1 MIDSSTT
8 NFAFHVGRSVGRY
21 QLESLLGRGAMAE
34 VYKST
39 HPDLGRDIAVKILHP
54 FHTQVPGFIGRFR
67 LEAQAAASLHHP
79 NIVQVYD
86 FAVSDD
92 GLYYMV
98 MQYINGL
105 SLEEYLTLEKAP
117 LTLTKAFWFFR
128 QIANALDFAHKRGTI
143 HRDVKPA
150 NIMLD
155 TRENAY
161 LSDFGLA
168 KIVGVDRQTLS
179 GMSPGTPSYM
189 APEHISGKNVT
200 AAVDIY
206 ALGVILYRMLTNR
219 LPYEGDNLMTIITRT
234 LTEPA
239 IPPRTYNPDIPQSV
253 EDIILKAMA
262 EDPEDRFPDAA
273 SMSRALANSMAEV
286 GEIIPEQSKII
297 PVGVVPLP
305 GLQLDNYKVK
315 REFIRDSSGVSKR
328 YFQRY
333 LAHNVA
339 LDSQAVLTVLKTSA
353 DEDSNFVSRFQK
365 RVETLTLLDHPGL
378 AAITRIDKTPSNQP
392 YVAYEFVPGISLED
406 ELTNWHNGTED
417 EGLPIAEMLVLMQQ
431 VAGALNVVHQA
442 GLVHNDLRPDNIIIQ
457 ADRTPVLVGLE
468 IPIAPDA
475 TARSDAGKTLD
486 YAPPEQ
492 LEGGI
497 VDEQSNIYT
506 LGVILYE
513 LLVGHRPLLDWD
525 TMDEYQVPRWV
536 PLDVAR
542 SGLAMET
549 CQLVE
554 DCLARD
560 PAKRVQTVD
569 EFIRRL
575 SRAESAEIALQT
587 KEGQE
592 AMLRQRF
599 VTAVPVAVVGL
610 LLIAFVFLRGPV
622 LSLGDNGT
630 PQPALVTEPTTVTAL
645 PDFSPTAPLP
655 SPTSRTDSTAET
667 VNVVSETGM
676 TASPTPSPT
685 VTPRVSPTAT
695 FGLPPTPSLTP
706 TPVCTLP
713 EDWIVYTVQE
723 GEALY
728 NLALEAGTTV
738 DIVKRVN
745 CLDSNILSIGQELW
759 LPENPA
765 TVTPTVTNTPTPTP
779 RERRPRPTLNPTNTP
794 PPLPT
799 NTPEPAGSIP

>member
-1 MIDSSTT
+1 MIDSNTT
-8 NFAFHVGRSVGRY
+8 NFAFHVGRNVGRY
-21 QLESLLGRGAMAE
+21 KLENLLGRGAMAE

-117 LTLTKAFWFFR
+117 LSLTKAFWFFR

-200 AAVDIY
+200 SAVDIY

-219 LPYEGDNLMTIITRT
+219 LPYEGDNLMTIITRS

-239 IPPRTYNPDIPQSV
+239 IPPRTYNPAIPQSV
-253 EDIILKAMA
+253 EDIVLKAMA
-262 EDPEDRFPDAA
+262 EAPEERFADAA
-273 SMSRALANSMAEV
+273 AMSRALANALAEA
-286 GEIIPEQSKII
+286 GEIIPEQSKMT

-315 REFIRDSSGVSKR
+315 REFIRDSSGLSKR

-353 DEDSNFVSRFQK
+353 DEDSHFVNRFQK
-365 RVETLTLLDHPGL
+365 RMERLTLLDHPGL

-392 YVAYEFVPGISLED
+392 YVAYEFIPGDSLET
-406 ELTNWHNGTED
+406 ELVEWHRGESPPAVVDLLALIRQT
-417 EGLPIAEMLVLMQQ
+417 AE
-431 VAGALNVVHQA
+431 ALNVVHKA
-442 GLVHNDLRPDNIIIQ
+442 GIVHNDLRPGNIIIHP
-457 ADRTPVLVGLE
+457 DKPPVVVGLE

-475 TARSDAGKTLD
+475 AARSDAGKSVD
-486 YAPPEQ
+486 YASPEQ
-492 LEGGI
+492 LEGLPLC
-497 VDEQSNIYT
+497 EQSNIYS

-513 LLVGHRPLLDWD
+513 LFAGHRPQVDWD
-525 TMDEYQVPRWV
+525 NLGSHNLPRPICLEEV
-536 PLDVAR
+536 R
-542 SGLAMET
+542 QGLADET
-549 CQLVE
+549 YLLVK
-554 DCLARD
+554 DCLAQEVNERIENLD
-560 PAKRVQTVD
+560 Q
-569 EFIRRL
+569 FMIRL
-575 SRAESAEIALQT
+575 DRAEAAEIALQASA
-587 KEGQE
+587 GQE
-592 AMLRQRF
+592 SMVRRRVF
-599 VTAVPVAVVGL
+599 TAVPFVIMIIFAL
-610 LLIAFVFLRGPV
+610 SFVFLREQA
-622 LSLGDNGT
+622 LSLDDGRT
-630 PQPALVTEPTTVTAL
+630 PVPASFNEPTATVTRPSA
-645 PDFSPTAPLP
+645 SPTRILP
-655 SPTSRTDSTAET
+655 SPTINTNVIELSGTSTQPAA
-667 VNVVSETGM
+667 
-676 TASPTPSPT
+676 ASPTTGLKLAPTKVIQPAATLAVQSKPSVMPE
-685 VTPRVSPTAT
+685 V
-695 FGLPPTPSLTP
+695 
-706 TPVCTLP
+706 VCVQP
-713 EDWIVYTVQE
+713 ESWVVYVVQE
-723 GEALY
+723 GEALF
-728 NLALEAGTTV
+728 NLALETGSTV
-738 DIVKRVN
+738 DEVKRIN
-745 CLDSNILSIGQELW
+745 CLTSNILSIGQELW
-759 LPENPA
+759 LPILPP
-765 TVTPTVTNTPTPTP
+765 TVTPTPTLTSTPLPTSRPPRTTPTK
-779 RERRPRPTLNPTNTP
+779 TP
-794 PPLPT
+794 PPLPASA
-799 NTPEPAGSIP
+799 TPTP

>member
-1 MIDSSTT
+1 MIETNTT

-21 QLESLLGRGAMAE
+21 KLESLLGRGAMAE

-117 LTLTKAFWFFR
+117 LSLTKAFWFFR

-200 AAVDIY
+200 AAADIY

-239 IPPRTYNPDIPQSV
+239 VPPRTYNPAIPQSV

-273 SMSRALANSMAEV
+273 SMSRALASALVEI
-286 GEIIPEQSKII
+286 GEYIPEESKIT

-315 REFIRDSSGVSKR
+315 REFIRDSSGLSKR
-328 YFQRY
+328 FFQRY

-339 LDSQAVLTVLKTSA
+339 LDQEAVLTVLKTSA
-353 DEDSNFVSRFQK
+353 DDDSNFVSRFQQ
-365 RVETLTLLDHPGL
+365 RIEQLTLLDHPGL
-378 AAITRIDKTPSNQP
+378 AAITRIDVTPSNQP
-392 YVAYEFVPGISLED
+392 YVAYEFVPGNSLET
-406 ELTNWHNGTED
+406 ELVEWNKG
-417 EGLPIAEMLVLMQQ
+417 EMRRPVVEILTLVRQT
-431 VAGALNVVHQA
+431 ADALNVVHKA
-442 GLVHNDLRPDNIIIQ
+442 GLIHNDLRPGNIIIQ
-457 ADRTPVLVGLE
+457 PDKQPVLVGLE

-475 TARSDAGKTLD
+475 AARSDAGKSVD
-486 YAPPEQ
+486 YASPEQ
-492 LEGGI
+492 LEGHPLC
-497 VDEQSNIYT
+497 EQSNIFS

-513 LLVGHRPLLDWD
+513 MLAGHRPLMDWENLNG
-525 TMDEYQVPRWV
+525 TSLPRPTDLKEV
-536 PLDVAR
+536 R
-542 SGLAMET
+542 HGLAAET
-549 CQLVE
+549 YLLVK
-554 DCLARD
+554 DCLASEVVERIENL
-560 PAKRVQTVD
+560 D

-575 SRAESAEIALQT
+575 ERAEAAEIALQARA
-587 KEGQE
+587 GQKS
-592 AMLRQRF
+592 MVRRR
-599 VTAVPVAVVGL
+599 VYTAVPFVVILLFLLAFAV
-610 LLIAFVFLRGPV
+610 FREQV
-622 LSLGDNGT
+622 LSLGDTQT
-630 PQPALVTEPTTVTAL
+630 PEPVLLIEPTIVATQPPA
-645 PDFSPTAPLP
+645 SPTRLRL
-655 SPTSRTDSTAET
+655 SPTMSTDAVGLSADLLDPTAT
-667 VNVVSETGM
+667 P
-676 TASPTPSPT
+676 TASPTQTPTKAAALAATLETLPKPT
-685 VTPRVSPTAT
+685 VTPTA
-695 FGLPPTPSLTP
+695 
-706 TPVCTLP
+706 VCEKP
-713 EDWIVYTVQE
+713 ETWVVYIVHE
-723 GEALY
+723 GEALF
-728 NLALEAGTTV
+728 NLALETGSTV
-738 DIVKRVN
+738 DEVKRVN
-745 CLDSNILSIGQELW
+745 CLTSNILSIGQELW
-759 LPENPA
+759 LPNLP
-765 TVTPTVTNTPTPTP
+765 PTHTPTPTLTSTP
-779 RERRPRPTLNPTNTP
+779 LPTPRPNRNTPTKTP
-794 PPLPT
+794 PPVPT
-799 NTPEPAGSIP
+799 STATP

>member
-1 MIDSSTT
+1 MIDSNKT

-21 QLESLLGRGAMAE
+21 KLEGLLGRGAMAE

-86 FAVSDD
+86 FAASDD

-117 LTLTKAFWFFR
+117 LSLTKAFWFFR
-128 QIANALDFAHKRGTI
+128 QMANALDFAHKRGTI

-179 GMSPGTPSYM
+179 GMNPGTPSYM

-219 LPYEGDNLMTIITRT
+219 LPYEGDNLMTIITRA

-239 IPPRTYNPDIPQSV
+239 ISPRTYNPAIPQSV
-253 EDIILKAMA
+253 EDIVLKAMA
-262 EDPEDRFPDAA
+262 EDPEERFVDAA
-273 SMSRALANSMAEV
+273 AMSRMLANALAEA
-286 GEIIPEQSKII
+286 GEIIPEQSKMT

-315 REFIRDSSGVSKR
+315 REFIRDSSGLSKR

-353 DEDSNFVSRFQK
+353 DEDSHFVHRFQK
-365 RVETLTLLDHPGL
+365 RMEKLTLLDHPGL

-392 YVAYEFVPGISLED
+392 YVAYEFVPGNSLET
-406 ELTNWHNGTED
+406 EMVEWNQGETRLPAVEALTLARQT
-417 EGLPIAEMLVLMQQ
+417 AE
-431 VAGALNVVHQA
+431 ALNVVHKA
-442 GLVHNDLRPDNIIIQ
+442 GIIHNDLRPGNIIIQ
-457 ADRTPVLVGLE
+457 PDVPPVLVGLE
-468 IPIAPDA
+468 IPVAPDA
-475 TARSDAGKTLD
+475 AARSDAGKSVD
-486 YAPPEQ
+486 YASPEQ
-492 LEGGI
+492 LAAQPLS
-497 VDEQSNIYT
+497 EQSNIYS
-506 LGVILYE
+506 LGIILYE
-513 LLVGHRPLLDWD
+513 LFAGHRPMMDWENLDD
-525 TMDEYQVPRWV
+525 HNLPSPISLEKVRQ
-536 PLDVAR
+536 
-542 SGLAMET
+542 GLANET
-549 CQLVE
+549 YLLVK
-554 DCLARD
+554 DCLAQEVTERIENLD
-560 PAKRVQTVD
+560 Q
-569 EFIRRL
+569 FIHRL
-575 SRAESAEIALQT
+575 DRAEAAEIAMQARM
-587 KEGQE
+587 GQE
-592 AMLRQRF
+592 SLVKRRLL
-599 VTAVPVAVVGL
+599 TAVPFIIIIFFVL
-610 LLIAFVFLRGPV
+610 AFVFFRGQV
-622 LSLGDNGT
+622 LSLDDSLT
-630 PQPALVTEPTTVTAL
+630 PMPASLNEPIITATQPPA
-645 PDFSPTAPLP
+645 SPTHILP
-655 SPTSRTDSTAET
+655 SPTMNT
-667 VNVVSETGM
+667 NVLELSGASIDPA
-676 TASPTPSPT
+676 ASPTTSSKQVPT
-685 VTPRVSPTAT
+685 KIVLSVATLAVPLKSSATPM
-695 FGLPPTPSLTP
+695 
-706 TPVCTLP
+706 PVCEQP
-713 EDWIVYTVQE
+713 ETWVVYTVQK
-723 GEALY
+723 GEVLF
-728 NLALEAGTTV
+728 NLALETGSTV
-738 DIVKRVN
+738 DEVKQIN
-745 CLDSNILSIGQELW
+745 CLTSNILSIGQELW
-759 LPENPA
+759 LPKFP
-765 TVTPTVTNTPTPTP
+765 PTPTPTP
-779 RERRPRPTLNPTNTP
+779 TMTSTPLPTARPPRPSPTKTP

-799 NTPEPAGSIP
+799 VSTPTP

>member
-1 MIDSSTT
+1 MIDTNTT

-21 QLESLLGRGAMAE
+21 KLENLLGRGAMAE

-86 FAVSDD
+86 FAISDD

-117 LTLTKAFWFFR
+117 LSLTKAYWFFR

-200 AAVDIY
+200 SAVDIY

-219 LPYEGDNLMTIITRT
+219 LPFEGDNLMTIITRT

-239 IPPRTYNPDIPQSV
+239 VPPRTYNPAIPQSI

-262 EDPEDRFPDAA
+262 EDPEERFVDAA
-273 SMSRALANSMAEV
+273 AMSRALANALAEA
-286 GEIIPEQSKII
+286 GEVIPEQSKIT

-315 REFIRDSSGVSKR
+315 REFIRDSSGLSKR

-353 DEDSNFVSRFQK
+353 DEDSHFVNRFQK
-365 RVETLTLLDHPGL
+365 RMDKLTLLDHPGL
-378 AAITRIDKTPSNQP
+378 AAITRVDKTPSNQP
-392 YVAYEFVPGISLED
+392 YVAYEFVPGNSLET
-406 ELTNWHNGTED
+406 ELVERHQGDMRLSVLEALT
-417 EGLPIAEMLVLMQQ
+417 LIRQIAE
-431 VAGALNVVHQA
+431 ALQVVHKA
-442 GLVHNDLRPDNIIIQ
+442 GIVHNDLRPGNIIIQ
-457 ADRTPVLVGLE
+457 PNKQPVLVGLE
-468 IPIAPDA
+468 IPLAPDA
-475 TARSDAGKTLD
+475 AARSDAGKSVD
-486 YAPPEQ
+486 YASPEQ
-492 LEGGI
+492 LEGQPLC
-497 VDEQSNIYT
+497 EQSNIYS
-506 LGVILYE
+506 LGIILYE
-513 LLVGHRPLLDWD
+513 LFAGHRPLMNWENLGSHNLPGPTDLE
-525 TMDEYQVPRWV
+525 TVRK
-536 PLDVAR
+536 
-542 SGLAMET
+542 GLAGET
-549 CQLVE
+549 YLLVKE
-554 DCLARD
+554 CLAQEADERIENL
-560 PAKRVQTVD
+560 D
-569 EFIRRL
+569 EFMHRL
-575 SRAESAEIALQT
+575 DRAEAAEIALQA
-587 KEGQE
+587 KGGQE
-592 AMLRQRF
+592 SLVRRRVF
-599 VTAVPVAVVGL
+599 TAVPIIVVVLSL
-610 LLIAFVFLRGPV
+610 LAFVFLREQV
-622 LSLGDNGT
+622 LSLDNGRT
-630 PQPALVTEPTTVTAL
+630 PVPASINNPTMTATL
-645 PDFSPTAPLP
+645 PAVSPTRLLP
-655 SPTSRTDSTAET
+655 SPTMNTNVLELSGAGLEST
-667 VNVVSETGM
+667 VSP
-676 TASPTPSPT
+676 TASPTATPTKAVSPIST
-685 VTPRVSPTAT
+685 IAFPIRLSVTPV
-695 FGLPPTPSLTP
+695 
-706 TPVCTLP
+706 PVCEQP
-713 EDWIVYTVQE
+713 ETWVVYTVQE
-723 GEALY
+723 GEALF
-728 NLALEAGTTV
+728 NLALETGTTV
-738 DIVKRVN
+738 DEVKRVN
-745 CLDSNILSIGQELW
+745 CLTSNILSIGQELW
-759 LPENPA
+759 LPILP
-765 TVTPTVTNTPTPTP
+765 PTPTSTSTP
-779 RERRPRPTLNPTNTP
+779 TSTPTL
-794 PPLPT
+794 PLPT
-799 NTPEPAGSIP
+799 ASSPHSTPTKTPPAPPSPPTSQPSATP

>member
-1 MIDSSTT
+1 
-8 NFAFHVGRSVGRY
+8 
-21 QLESLLGRGAMAE
+21 MAE

-189 APEHISGKNVT
+189 APEHISGREVT
-200 AAVDIY
+200 SAVDIY

-219 LPYEGDNLMTIITRT
+219 LPYEGDNLMTIITRA

-239 IPPRTYNPDIPQSV
+239 IPPRTYNPAIPQPV

-262 EDPEDRFPDAA
+262 EDPEDRFVDAA
-273 SMSRALANSMAEV
+273 AMSRALATALAEA
-286 GEIIPEQSKII
+286 GEIIPEQSKIT

-315 REFIRDSSGVSKR
+315 REFIRDSSGLSKR

-353 DEDSNFVSRFQK
+353 DEDSHFVNRFQK
-365 RVETLTLLDHPGL
+365 RMEKLTLLDHPGL

-392 YVAYEFVPGISLED
+392 YVAYEFIPGNSLE
-406 ELTNWHNGTED
+406 TEMV
-417 EGLPIAEMLVLMQQ
+417 EWNKGEMRLPAVEVLNLVRRVAEPLNLV
-431 VAGALNVVHQA
+431 HKA
-442 GLVHNDLRPDNIIIQ
+442 GLVHNDLRPGNIIIQ
-457 ADRTPVLVGLE
+457 ADKLPVLVGLE

-475 TARSDAGKTLD
+475 AARSDAGKSVD
-486 YAPPEQ
+486 YASPEQ
-492 LEGGI
+492 LEGNPLC
-497 VDEQSNIYT
+497 EQSNIYS
-506 LGVILYE
+506 LGIILYE
-513 LLVGHRPLLDWD
+513 LFAGHRPLLDWD
-525 TMDEYQVPRWV
+525 HLGSHNLPRPV
-536 PLDVAR
+536 DLEKVR
-542 SGLAMET
+542 RGLADET
-549 CQLVE
+549 YLLVK
-554 DCLARD
+554 DCLAQEITERIED
-560 PAKRVQTVD
+560 IDQ
-569 EFIRRL
+569 FMHRL
-575 SRAESAEIALQT
+575 DRAEAAEIALQASA
-587 KEGQE
+587 GQE
-592 AMLRQRF
+592 SLVWRRVFTAVPIIAIILSVLAYALLRGQASTLADGA
-599 VTAVPVAVVGL
+599 TAVPVL
-610 LLIAFVFLRGPV
+610 F
-622 LSLGDNGT
+622 N
-630 PQPALVTEPTTVTAL
+630 EPTVTATRL
-645 PDFSPTAPLP
+645 PASPTRMLP
-655 SPTSRTDSTAET
+655 SPTMAVNAIELSGDSVE
-667 VNVVSETGM
+667 
-676 TASPTPSPT
+676 
-685 VTPRVSPTAT
+685 PTAT
-695 FGLPPTPSLTP
+695 SLSSPTSMPMVVVSPASTLALPPKPSAVP
-706 TPVCTLP
+706 EIVCEKP
-713 EDWIVYTVQE
+713 ETWVVYTVQE
-723 GEALY
+723 GEVLF
-728 NLALEAGTTV
+728 NLALETGSTV
-738 DIVKRVN
+738 DAVKQVN
-745 CLDSNILSIGQELW
+745 CLTSNILSIGQVLW
-759 LPENPA
+759 LPMLPPTA
-765 TVTPTVTNTPTPTP
+765 TPTSTSTSTPLPTAHSPRSTPTK
-779 RERRPRPTLNPTNTP
+779 TP
-794 PPLPT
+794 PPPPQPAT
-799 NTPEPAGSIP
+799 ATATP

>member
-1 MIDSSTT
+1 MIDSNTT

-21 QLESLLGRGAMAE
+21 KLENLLGRGAMAE

-117 LTLTKAFWFFR
+117 LSLTKAFWFFR

-189 APEHISGKNVT
+189 APEHISGKDVT

-239 IPPRTYNPDIPQSV
+239 SPPRTYNSAIPQSV

-262 EDPEDRFPDAA
+262 EDPEERFPNAA
-273 SMSRALANSMAEV
+273 TMSRELAKALAEV
-286 GEIIPEQSKII
+286 GEVIPDQSKLT

-315 REFIRDSSGVSKR
+315 REFIRDSSGLSKR

-339 LDSQAVLTVLKTSA
+339 LDQPAVLTVLKTSA
-353 DEDSNFVSRFQK
+353 DEDSNFVNRFQK
-365 RVETLTLLDHPGL
+365 RIEALTLLDHPGL
-378 AAITRIDKTPSNQP
+378 AAITRIDVTPSNQP
-392 YVAYEFVPGISLED
+392 YVAYEFVPGNSLST
-406 ELTNWHNGTED
+406 ELVEWNNGEAR
-417 EGLPIAEMLVLMQQ
+417 LPVVEALTIVRQTAE
-431 VAGALNVVHQA
+431 ALNVVHKA
-442 GLVHNDLRPDNIIIQ
+442 DLLHNDLRPDNIIIQ
-457 ADRTPVLVGLE
+457 PDRPPVLVGLE
-468 IPIAPDA
+468 IPLAPDA
-475 TARSDAGKTLD
+475 AARSDAGRSVD
-486 YAPPEQ
+486 YASPEQ
-492 LEGGI
+492 LEGQPLC
-497 VDEQSNIYT
+497 EQSNVYS

-513 LLVGHRPLLDWD
+513 LLAGHRPQLDWD
-525 TMDEYQVPRWV
+525 NLDEHSLPRLANLTEV
-536 PLDVAR
+536 R
-542 SGLAMET
+542 SGLAAET
-549 CQLVE
+549 YLLVG
-554 DCLARD
+554 DCLAQDVTERIENLD
-560 PAKRVQTVD
+560 A
-569 EFIRRL
+569 FIRRL
-575 SRAESAEIALQT
+575 DRAEAAEIALQAR
-587 KEGQE
+587 EGRE
-592 AMLRQRF
+592 WLVRRR
-599 VTAVPVAVVGL
+599 VLTAVPI
-610 LLIAFVFLRGPV
+610 LIAVISLFAFILLRDQV
-622 LSLGDNGT
+622 LSLNDDLT
-630 PQPALVTEPTTVTAL
+630 PAPAVIDAMAQTATL
-645 PDFSPTAPLP
+645 PP
-655 SPTSRTDSTAET
+655 SPTRVPPTADDSLDFSGAVLVATGAPIEPTA
-667 VNVVSETGM
+667 
-676 TASPTPSPT
+676 T
-685 VTPRVSPTAT
+685 VTPRTATATATAVTTPAAT
-695 FGLPPTPSLTP
+695 FGLPASPTWTP
-706 TPVCTLP
+706 TPACQQP
-713 EDWIVYTVQE
+713 ETWVVYTVQR
-723 GEALY
+723 GEVMY
-728 NLALEAGTTV
+728 NLALETGSTV
-738 DIVKRVN
+738 EELKQIN
-745 CLDSNILSIGQELW
+745 CLYSHILSIGQEIW
-759 LPENPA
+759 LPFYPPTE
-765 TVTPTVTNTPTPTP
+765 TPTATPTATMTP
-779 RERRPRPTLNPTNTP
+779 RPRSTRIPPSRTP

-799 NTPEPAGSIP
+799 TPVPSPTAS

>member
-1 MIDSSTT
+1 MIDSNTT

-21 QLESLLGRGAMAE
+21 KLENLLGRGAMAE

-117 LTLTKAFWFFR
+117 LSLTKAFWFFR

-200 AAVDIY
+200 SAVDIY

-219 LPYEGDNLMTIITRT
+219 LPYEGDNLMTIITRS

-239 IPPRTYNPDIPQSV
+239 IPPRTYNPAIPQSV
-253 EDIILKAMA
+253 EDIVLKAMSEA
-262 EDPEDRFPDAA
+262 PEERFADAA
-273 SMSRALANSMAEV
+273 AMSRALANALAEA
-286 GEIIPEQSKII
+286 GEIIPEQSKMT

-315 REFIRDSSGVSKR
+315 REFIRDSSGLSKR

-353 DEDSNFVSRFQK
+353 DEDSHFVNRFQK
-365 RVETLTLLDHPGL
+365 RMEKLTLLDHPGL

-392 YVAYEFVPGISLED
+392 YVAYEFVPGDSLET
-406 ELTNWHNGTED
+406 ELVEWHRGESPPVVVDLLALIRQT
-417 EGLPIAEMLVLMQQ
+417 AE
-431 VAGALNVVHQA
+431 ALNVVHKA
-442 GLVHNDLRPDNIIIQ
+442 GIVHNDLRPGNIIIHP
-457 ADRTPVLVGLE
+457 DKPPVVVGLE
-468 IPIAPDA
+468 IPVAPDA
-475 TARSDAGKTLD
+475 AARSDAGKSVD
-486 YAPPEQ
+486 YASPEQ
-492 LEGGI
+492 LEGLPLC
-497 VDEQSNIYT
+497 EQSNIYS

-513 LLVGHRPLLDWD
+513 LFAGHRPQVDWD
-525 TMDEYQVPRWV
+525 NLGNHNLPR
-536 PLDVAR
+536 PTRLEDVR
-542 SGLAMET
+542 QGLADET
-549 CQLVE
+549 YLLVK
-554 DCLARD
+554 DCLAQEVNERIENLD
-560 PAKRVQTVD
+560 QFISRLDRV
-569 EFIRRL
+569 E
-575 SRAESAEIALQT
+575 AAEIALQASA
-587 KEGQE
+587 GQE
-592 AMLRQRF
+592 SMVRRRVF
-599 VTAVPVAVVGL
+599 TAVPFVIVIILAL
-610 LLIAFVFLRGPV
+610 SFVFLREQA
-622 LSLGDNGT
+622 LSLDDGRT
-630 PQPALVTEPTTVTAL
+630 PVPASFNEPTATVTR
-645 PDFSPTAPLP
+645 P
-655 SPTSRTDSTAET
+655 S
-667 VNVVSETGM
+667 
-676 TASPTPSPT
+676 ASPTRILLSPT
-685 VTPRVSPTAT
+685 VNINVIELSGTSTQPAAASPTTSLKLVPTKAVQPTAT
-695 FGLPPTPSLTP
+695 LALQPKPSVMP
-706 TPVCTLP
+706 EVVCVQP
-713 EDWIVYTVQE
+713 ETWVVYIVQE
-723 GEALY
+723 GEALF
-728 NLALEAGTTV
+728 NLALETGSSV
-738 DIVKRVN
+738 DEVKRVN
-745 CLDSNILSIGQELW
+745 CLTSNILSIGQELW
-759 LPENPA
+759 LPTLP
-765 TVTPTVTNTPTPTP
+765 PTSTPTPTP
-779 RERRPRPTLNPTNTP
+779 TLTSTPLPTARPPRSSPTKTP

-799 NTPEPAGSIP
+799 STTSMP

>member
-1 MIDSSTT
+1 MIDSNKT

-21 QLESLLGRGAMAE
+21 KLEGILGRGAMAE

-105 SLEEYLTLEKAP
+105 SLEEYLTLEKSP
-117 LTLTKAFWFFR
+117 LSLTKAFWFFR

-189 APEHISGKNVT
+189 APEHISGKDVT
-200 AAVDIY
+200 SAVDIY

-219 LPYEGDNLMTIITRT
+219 LPFEGDNLMTIITKS

-239 IPPRTYNPDIPQSV
+239 IPPRTYNPAIPQSI

-262 EDPEDRFPDAA
+262 TDPEERFVDAA
-273 SMSRALANSMAEV
+273 AMSRALANALAEA
-286 GEIIPEQSKII
+286 GEVIPEQSKVT
-297 PVGVVPLP
+297 PVGVIPLP

-315 REFIRDSSGVSKR
+315 REFIRDSSGLSKR

-353 DEDSNFVSRFQK
+353 DEDSHFVNRFQK
-365 RVETLTLLDHPGL
+365 RMEKLTLLDHPGL

-392 YVAYEFVPGISLED
+392 YVAYEFVPGNSLET
-406 ELTNWHNGTED
+406 EMVEWHKGETRLPPVEALTLVRQT
-417 EGLPIAEMLVLMQQ
+417 AE
-431 VAGALNVVHQA
+431 ALNVAHKA
-442 GLVHNDLRPDNIIIQ
+442 GIIHNDLRPGNIIIHPD
-457 ADRTPVLVGLE
+457 APPVLVGLE

-475 TARSDAGKTLD
+475 AARSDAGKSVD
-486 YAPPEQ
+486 YASPEQ
-492 LEGGI
+492 LEGRPLG
-497 VDEQSNIYT
+497 EQSNIYS
-506 LGVILYE
+506 LGIILYE
-513 LLVGHRPLLDWD
+513 LFAGHRPMMDWENLGSHNLPGP
-525 TMDEYQVPRWV
+525 TSLEEVRP
-536 PLDVAR
+536 
-542 SGLAMET
+542 GLADET
-549 CQLVE
+549 YLLIK
-554 DCLARD
+554 DCLAQEVAERIENID
-560 PAKRVQTVD
+560 Q
-569 EFIRRL
+569 FILRL
-575 SRAESAEIALQT
+575 ERAEAAEIALQARV
-587 KEGQE
+587 GQE
-592 AMLRQRF
+592 SLVKRR
-599 VTAVPVAVVGL
+599 VLTAVPFVIIIMSVL
-610 LLIAFVFLRGPV
+610 AFLVFREQA
-622 LSLGDNGT
+622 LSLDDNLT
-630 PQPALVTEPTTVTAL
+630 PVPASLNEPTIVITQPPA
-645 PDFSPTAPLP
+645 SPTRILP
-655 SPTSRTDSTAET
+655 SPTTKA
-667 VNVVSETGM
+667 NVVELSATAVEPA
-676 TASPTPSPT
+676 ASPTTNPKQVPTKVVSPAATLAVPLKPS
-685 VTPRVSPTAT
+685 VTPT
-695 FGLPPTPSLTP
+695 L
-706 TPVCTLP
+706 VCEQP
-713 EDWIVYTVQE
+713 ETWVVYTVQE
-723 GEALY
+723 GEVLF
-728 NLALEAGTTV
+728 NLALETGATV
-738 DIVKRVN
+738 DEVKQAN
-745 CLDSNILSIGQELW
+745 CLTSNILSIGQELW
-759 LPENPA
+759 LPTMPPTA
-765 TVTPTVTNTPTPTP
+765 TPIPTPTPTLTSTLPPARPP
-779 RERRPRPTLNPTNTP
+779 RSTPTKTP
-794 PPLPT
+794 PPPPIPAT
-799 NTPEPAGSIP
+799 ATP